1 MKPITMIGIVLI
13 VLGVL
18 ALAFQ
23 GLTYTK
29 RRESV
34 QVGPV
39 EMTATEKGTIPPYV
53 GVIALV
59 AGVGLVIAGRRKV

>member
-39 EMTATEKGTIPPYV
+39 EMTATEKATIPPYV

-59 AGVGLVIAGRRKV
+59 AGVGLVLAGRRKV